1 MDLDIYRAMLPVSF
15 PVLMTL
21 VYMSLFLIHPFL
33 VPVILLLV
41 WLEVITVAPLIF
53 LINTVVPKLF
63 PEECSA
69 IMKHLRES
77 FPVVPSGSAKKP
89 VQSIYMFHPH
99 GYMAASIVLHT
110 ATNFTDWPIHPIK
123 CAVIRGMTHYFGMKE
138 VLEDRFV
145 DSNYA
150 DMKKVLTMSH
160 SSLAVSPG
168 GLDEMV
174 QIRKKEIR
182 VKLLSRK
189 GIFRLAI
196 ETGKPLVPVIT
207 YGETELCNPLEGSY
221 LEGLHTF
228 LRKYRI
234 PLIVPSYEMCTKW
247 LLLRKKPLDT
257 KCVSVIGLPVLS
269 GIPLLPSDVPSEEA
283 IYELR
288 ARYIEALKKLYKET
302 KPAEY
307 AEDLII
313 E

>member
-1 MDLDIYRAMLPVSF
+1 MEIDIYRAMLPISF

-33 VPVILLLV
+33 IPGVLILV
-41 WLEVITVAPLIF
+41 WLEVLTVAPLIF
-53 LINTVVPKLF
+53 LINTVVPKVF
-63 PEECSA
+63 PDECTA

-77 FPVVPSGSAKKP
+77 FPVVHHRKNP

-110 ATNFTDWPIHPIK
+110 ATKFTDWPIHPIK

-145 DSNYA
+145 DSNYD
-150 DMKKVLTMSH
+150 DMKKVLTMTH

-221 LEGLHTF
+221 LEGLHSW

-257 KCVSVIGLPVLS
+257 KCISFIGLPVLPVVPAD
-269 GIPLLPSDVPSEEA
+269 IPSEEA

-288 ARYIEALKKLYKET
+288 GRYIEALKKLYAET
-302 KPAEY
+302 KPVDY

>member
-1 MDLDIYRAMLPVSF
+1 MEIDIYRAMLPISF
-15 PVLMTL
+15 PVLMSL

-41 WLEVITVAPLIF
+41 WLEVLTVAPLIF

-63 PEECSA
+63 PDDCTA

-77 FPVVPSGSAKKP
+77 FPVVHRGKKP

-123 CAVIRGMTHYFGMKE
+123 CAVIRGMSYYFGMKE

-145 DSNYA
+145 DSNYD
-150 DMKKVLTMSH
+150 DMKKVLTMTH

-221 LEGLHTF
+221 LEGVHSW

-257 KCVSVIGLPVLS
+257 KCVSFIGLPVL
-269 GIPLLPSDVPSEEA
+269 PVMPAVPVVPAVPSEEA

-288 ARYIEALKKLYKET
+288 GRYIEALKKLYAET

>member
-1 MDLDIYRAMLPVSF
+1 MDLDIYRAMLPISF

-21 VYMSLFLIHPFL
+21 AYMSLFLIHPFL
-33 VPVILLLV
+33 IPGVLLLV

-63 PEECSA
+63 PEDCAA
-69 IMKHLRES
+69 IMKNLRES
-77 FPVVPSGSAKKP
+77 FPVVHRRKDKP

-145 DSNYA
+145 DSNYD
-150 DMKKVLTMSH
+150 DMKKVLTMTH

-182 VKLLSRK
+182 VKLMSRK

-196 ETGKPLVPVIT
+196 ETGKPLIPVIT
-207 YGETELCNPLEGSY
+207 YGETELCNPLEGSW
-221 LEGLHTF
+221 LESAHSF

-257 KCVSVIGLPVLS
+257 KCVSFIGLPVL
-269 GIPLLPSDVPSEEA
+269 PKDTNASEEA

-288 ARYIEALKKLYKET
+288 ARYIEALKKLYADT
-302 KPAEY
+302 KPSDY

>member
-1 MDLDIYRAMLPVSF
+1 MDLDIYRAMLPISF
-15 PVLMTL
+15 PVLMTM
-21 VYMSLFLIHPFL
+21 VYMSLFFIHPFL
-33 VPVILLLV
+33 IPGLLLLV

-63 PEECSA
+63 PDDCAA
-69 IMKHLRES
+69 IMKNLRES
-77 FPVVPSGSAKKP
+77 FPVVHRRKDKP

-138 VLEDRFV
+138 GLEDRFV
-145 DSNYA
+145 DSNYD
-150 DMKKVLTMSH
+150 DMKRVLTMTH

-207 YGETELCNPLEGSY
+207 YGETELCNPLEGSC
-221 LEGLHTF
+221 LESAHSF

-257 KCVSVIGLPVLS
+257 KCVSFIGLP
-269 GIPLLPSDVPSEEA
+269 LLPKDTNASEEA

-288 ARYIEALKKLYKET
+288 ARSIEGLKKLYADT
-302 KPAEY
+302 KPSDY